1 MKIERPQIT
10 LVQCRFE
17 FSGAKM
23 ALLGVKVWQING
35 ISSNCQLSIFN
46 YQLNFVYLGRD

>member
-35 ISSNCQLSIFN
+35 ISPKFEK
-46 YQLNFVYLGRD
+46 YFVNLRGKE

>member
-35 ISSNCQLSIFN
+35 ISSNCQLSTLRLSERKN
-46 YQLNFVYLGRD
+46 KLV

>member
-35 ISSNCQLSIFN
+35 ISPKIEK
-46 YQLNFVYLGRD
+46 YFVNLGPESVIS